1 MVEEYNSNNLKN
13 RFTFKVTLNNMR
25 KVMKEKWT
33 PERKAKMSQRM
44 KDMRKERG
52 RNWRKEK

>member
-1 MVEEYNSNNLKN
+1 
-13 RFTFKVTLNNMR
+13 MR

-33 PERKAKMSQRM
+33 LERKAEMSQRM
-44 KDMRKERG
+44 KNMRKERG